1 MIATIYKI
9 YDDKTL
15 KIKRNNDNK
24 IYTIDL
30 LKDGNKN
37 LLNYFL
43 PSYMITVHKSQGQE
57 YNNIL
62 ILLTSSS
69 ILNNKLLYTAI
80 TRAKRKV
87 TIISDID
94 LLNDTIKKNIKRKT
108 LLKIMINY
116 KYLKYHN
123 EIDIDIDF
131 NNYYILNDQDI
142 SNIYKINGRDYILDK
157 NTDYYHKF
165 KNGKKCDPVYF
176 TNGNKISKL

>member
-69 ILNNKLLYTAI
+69 ILNHKLLYTAI

-142 SNIYKINGRDYILDK
+142 AYFAKLSIRSRLLVIYIK
-157 NTDYYHKF
+157 
-165 KNGKKCDPVYF
+165 
-176 TNGNKISKL
+176 